1 MFEFNVLAKNKELTQ
16 YYNKGAYASAGVF
29 TFNAI

>member
-1 MFEFNVLAKNKELTQ
+1 MFEFNVLAKNKELTH
-16 YYNKGAYASAGVF
+16 YNKGAYASAGVF